1 MGGLHASMEK
11 GKEQKRDGLCL
22 TLEAELQRW
31 SCTPFLYKNQLYKN
45 SEPQNGSKIKNN
57 LRTNRGSK
65 SSPTKKIEYLAK
77 INTKNKNNLRTFEPC
92 CASIIKNIEPRPK
105 ISGSYKKKVYH

>member
-1 MGGLHASMEK
+1 MRTIWSRTV
-11 GKEQKRDGLCL
+11 KRRRLNFVRHVMRLD
-22 TLEAELQRW
+22 EE
-31 SCTPFLYKNQLYKN
+31 TPVHFFLYKNQLYKN

-92 CASIIKNIEPRPK
+92 CASVIKNIEPRPK
-105 ISGSYKKKVYH
+105 ISASYK